1 MLRGIDTTM
10 TLTPEIAGEL
20 ELLRLGKLRGEQKA
34 LADEIIRGL
43 PREYVALIGKE
54 TSILSLVR
62 LSDTL
67 NRQRKIDRKT
77 LDKMGEFT
85 MMCAGGSGK
94 ALAYEQTKAE
104 RREAMAGEQ
113 TVRGKFRGGSFGV
126 ETIRQVVA
134 AADREMAVR
143 TKRAT
148 TANRELTLL
157 DYSGYAG
164 NENELARLRHA
175 AEVADKFFEM
185 RSPTGKKDFKPN
197 DARDLY
203 RYLFPNKDEAEPW
216 YAAIVTRLK
225 EMLRLDSSKELQKKY
240 GDSRF
245 HAITAVSKGNVV
257 GYTQFSTMPLEGGNV
272 VVFWQYGGVAD
283 KNFMKKRYGRQ
294 ENFREEG
301 IGSAYYVFRHGIAA
315 QDAEKM
321 GYKNGVA
328 GTILEAEFI
337 GQADNESD
345 MRFTKTRL
353 HIHRQMGAK
362 AIMLE
367 MEDGSLVTAH
377 MQPRLSL
384 TSNPILL
391 HMCFRPL
398 RFNEEEGR
406 KTTVMDKDLARS
418 LVMSYI
424 DNFDREGFDKKDV
437 QEAREILQDR
447 FAKAKRILL
456 VPPENLPNICELA
469 RMDPLLK
476 KQVENDYGSVEA
488 QEARIKK
495 ALAETAPAARRL
507 GS

>member
-1 MLRGIDTTM
+1 MP
-10 TLTPEIAGEL
+10 LTPLNTSEMAEEL
-20 ELLRLGKLRGEQKA
+20 GTLRLGRLRGEQKA
-34 LADEIIRGL
+34 LADQIIRNL
-43 PREYVALIGKE
+43 PRAYAALIDKE
-54 TSILSLVR
+54 TTILSLVR
-62 LSDTL
+62 LSHSLD
-67 NRQRKIDRKT
+67 RQRKIDKKT
-77 LDKMGEFT
+77 LERMGEFT
-85 MMCAGGSGK
+85 MMCAGPGK
-94 ALAYEQTKAE
+94 LSFAQAQAE
-104 RREAMAGEQ
+104 KDRMRSGEQ
-113 TVRGKFRGGSFGV
+113 TTIKGKIRGGDVGV

-134 AADREMAVR
+134 AADREKAGP
-143 TKRAT
+143 TKKAT

-164 NENELARLRHA
+164 NQSELERLRHA
-175 AEVADKFFEM
+175 VGVADKFFEM
-185 RSPTGKKDFKPN
+185 RSPSGKKDFKPN

-203 RYLFPNKDEAEPW
+203 RYLFPNRDEAEGW
-216 YAAIVTRLK
+216 YSAIVPRLK
-225 EMLRLDSSKELQKKY
+225 EMMHVDGSAALQKKY

-245 HAITAVSKGNVV
+245 HAITAVSKDDVV
-257 GYTQFSTMPLEGGNV
+257 GYTQFSTMPLEGGKV

-283 KNFMKKRYGRQ
+283 KAFMQKQYGRQ

-301 IGSAYYVFRHGIAA
+301 VGSAYYVFRHGIAA

-321 GYKNGVA
+321 GYNNGVA

-367 MEDGSLVTAH
+367 MDDGSLLTAH
-377 MQPRLSL
+377 MQPRLSP
-384 TSNPILL
+384 TSNPIML

-398 RFNEEEGR
+398 KYDEAEGK
-406 KTTVMDKDLARS
+406 KTTVMDKGLARS

-437 QEAREILQDR
+437 QEARQILQER
-447 FAKAKRILL
+447 FARAKRVLL

-476 KQVENDYGSVEA
+476 KQVETDYGSLKT
-488 QEARIKK
+488 QEERIRK
-495 ALAETAPAARRL
+495 ALTERPEPGRRL